1 MTKKELDKKF
11 NKAYDITSS
20 MTEKLPPDV
29 MLKLYAYYKQATKG
43 INYARSSGQNE
54 VRNAFK
60 ANAIFQLNNISE
72 EEAKIAYIELVEK
85 IIQKKIK

>member
-1 MTKKELDKKF
+1 MKEVDKKF
-11 NKAYDITSS
+11 EKAYEITSS
-20 MTEKLPPDV
+20 MTGKLPPDL

-43 INYARSSGQNE
+43 INYTRPAGQNE

-60 ANAIFQLNNISE
+60 ANALFQLNNITE

-85 IIQKKIK
+85 IIQKKLN